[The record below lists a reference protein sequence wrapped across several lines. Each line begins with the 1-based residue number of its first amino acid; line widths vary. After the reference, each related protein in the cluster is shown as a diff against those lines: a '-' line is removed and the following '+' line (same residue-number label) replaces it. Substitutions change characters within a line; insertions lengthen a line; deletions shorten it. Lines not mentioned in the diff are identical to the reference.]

1 MTDGLLFYKIDNNGN
16 YLCIRHYRNMPFNKN
31 LKISHKINDKDAY
44 LYLHTTKQDI

>member
-1 MTDGLLFYKIDNNGN
+1 MYKRTLFSII
-16 YLCIRHYRNMPFNKN
+16 LYRNTPFNKD